1 MIDNKYFSNLKKR
14 YLTTGQGRRKLSEL
28 SNQAQYLSKQ
38 AIFALQRGEINQGQK
53 MIEEALVWL
62 KKGQAMYQQVD
73 DLEHQ
78 GSFRAALE
86 EYAEAVL
93 LIDFLN
99 NKKIGKINN
108 IEVPLEV
115 YLGALSDMVGEL
127 VRYAVKMATA
137 GQIKKIPPL
146 VDEATIIVSQMAAMN
161 MTGSLRSKFDQA
173 KNHLRKLEDIQYDL
187 SVKRHVD

>member
-1 MIDNKYFSNLKKR
+1 MIDNKYFSNLQKR
-14 YLTTGQGRRKLSEL
+14 YQITGQGRRKLSEL

-53 MIEEALVWL
+53 MIDEALVWL
-62 KKGQAMYQQVD
+62 KKGQAMYKQVD

-86 EYAEAVL
+86 EYSEAVL
-93 LIDFLN
+93 LIDFLS

-137 GQIKKIPPL
+137 GQVKKIPAL
-146 VDEATIIVSQMAAMN
+146 VNEATIIVSQMAAMN

-187 SVKRHVD
+187 SLKRHAD